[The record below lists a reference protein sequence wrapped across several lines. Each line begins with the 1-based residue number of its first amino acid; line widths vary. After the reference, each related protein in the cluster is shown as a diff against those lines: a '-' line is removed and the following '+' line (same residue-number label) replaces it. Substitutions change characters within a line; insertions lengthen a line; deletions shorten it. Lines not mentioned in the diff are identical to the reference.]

1 MISIY
6 EPDINKYTTSAIN
19 AIKDGWISNHGKFV
33 ELANNKIKEITKSKY
48 SILMANGTC
57 ATHCLFL
64 SIKFKYPNINKI
76 YVPNNCYVA
85 AWNAALMEY
94 NINEMELMEMSN
106 ETWNIKTD
114 EEYIKTLD
122 ENAAVLIV
130 HNLGNII
137 NVPRLKQIRPD
148 LIFVEDNCEGMFG
161 KYEDMC
167 SGMSGSSLCSSC
179 SFYGNKI
186 ITTGEGGAFFT
197 QDERVYNYINSVY
210 SQGMSETR
218 YLHNVHAYNYRMT
231 NIEAGF
237 LYDQLNDVENIL
249 ENKYKIFQNY
259 DHLFKDLV
267 KLGKIDLIKH
277 EENTI
282 HSPWI
287 YALRIVDNTK
297 TIEETCD
304 FFKNNNIDIRPFFYP
319 INAHKHL
326 ETIENNDNTSYVLN
340 KEIIMIPSSP
350 NITYEEQEYIVN
362 KIKSFVEL

>member
-1 MISIY
+1 M
-6 EPDINKYTTSAIN
+6 
-19 AIKDGWISNHGKFV
+19 
-33 ELANNKIKEITKSKY
+33 L
-48 SILMANGTC
+48 
-57 ATHCLFL
+57 
-64 SIKFKYPNINKI
+64 
-76 YVPNNCYVA
+76 
-85 AWNAALMEY
+85 
-94 NINEMELMEMSN
+94 
-106 ETWNIKTD
+106 
-114 EEYIKTLD
+114 
-122 ENAAVLIV
+122 
-130 HNLGNII
+130 
-137 NVPRLKQIRPD
+137 
-148 LIFVEDNCEGMFG
+148 G
-161 KYEDMC
+161 KYEDTF
-167 SGMSGSSLCSSC
+167 SGMSESSLCSSC

-197 QDERVYNYINSVY
+197 QDEEVYNYIKSVY
-210 SQGMSETR
+210 CQGMSDTR

-259 DHLFKDLV
+259 DHLFKDFV

-297 TIEETCD
+297 TIEETCA
-304 FFKNNNIDIRPFFYP
+304 FFKKNNIDIRPFFYP
-319 INAHKHL
+319 INAHEHL
-326 ETIENNDNTSYVLN
+326 KMVENNDETSHILN

-362 KIKSFVEL
+362 TITYFL